1 MLIGLFLPPTSAY
14 FVGLSYNSRLWLLAV
29 LVQVNVPHKSGN
41 VFVYDSPRSVA
52 LDYDLPPA
60 HYTDQR
66 DQQSARSRSA
76 LSGQLDAQADYDVPS
91 TADAS
96 FGRAG
101 IPSSMFGTLYDSPP
115 SLIHSGQT
123 YDVPTC
129 VGVDAEQVSLS
140 NRSSVLS
147 VISNDSRSSI
157 ASLRSGSSPSTSAR
171 SSAEVSFRDVYD
183 IPRTAGEGGR
193 PNTAVKTAGK
203 MSGSKLLG
211 DSCVADRDS
220 YLEDYS
226 VPRNSAAVASSSN
239 SSVRETSA
247 EGCSAVAS
255 KEMQDF
261 YDVPRNQQTEESC
274 DYDIPSQSHSSS
286 QASLSTCSSASG
298 SRQLNDSVGQPD
310 VFHRQIVAKHDAILR
325 SMERLTEL
333 AKKEIRGD
341 VKHWCS
347 LVTTTGLSLRT
358 ALKELL
364 DLGKVAESHSD
375 YIVATRLNQQCEPLS
390 AIYAGI
396 SQCLEILLA
405 MSSKASEARCFG
417 NQDLMNLTELV
428 DRLHPLVNEFCVFLH
443 SNAADMCRLAVDHK
457 PLTATNSSPVVG
469 RRQAP
474 AVKPKPNVC
483 HRTASMDVQLRPL
496 PLPPTSESTPN
507 TTTQPTASKENA
519 VWTYDDYDYIAIS
532 QEADNSSSQQTVM
545 GSLQRSASTHPPP
558 LTDPSKRCAV
568 INGADD
574 RPVVL
579 SASDRGM
586 ITYYAAQLKAHT
598 AAVESAVGEFCQL
611 TASDTTTPE
620 VFVEMSKQVVL
631 AGHKLVFVGDAVARH
646 VTNDDVCNYVASTAN
661 VLCDCLKS
669 VVITTKEAVLAVPSS
684 DTLYTQATDS
694 AKSALAACKQ
704 LCNVIES
711 YAGQ

>member
-1 MLIGLFLPPTSAY
+1 M
-14 FVGLSYNSRLWLLAV
+14 
-29 LVQVNVPHKSGN
+29 PHKSGN
-41 VFVYDSPRSVA
+41 VFVYDSPRSAA

-60 HYTDQR
+60 HYTDRR
-66 DQQSARSRSA
+66 DPQSATSRTA
-76 LSGQLDAQADYDVPS
+76 LSGQLDAQTDYDVPA

-96 FGRAG
+96 FGRTG

-115 SLIHSGQT
+115 SLLHSGQT

-129 VGVDAEQVSLS
+129 VSVDAEQVSLS

-157 ASLRSGSSPSTSAR
+157 ASLRSGSSASTSAR

-183 IPRTAGEGGR
+183 IPRAAGESGR
-193 PNTAVKTAGK
+193 PSAAVESAGK
-203 MSGSKLLG
+203 MSGSKLLS
-211 DSCVADRDS
+211 DMCAADRDS

-226 VPRNSAAVASSSN
+226 VPRNSAAVASSN
-239 SSVRETSA
+239 TSVCETSA
-247 EGCSAVAS
+247 KGSSAAAA
-255 KEMQDF
+255 KETQDF
-261 YDVPRNQQTEESC
+261 YDVPRSQQTEESC
-274 DYDIPSQSHSSS
+274 DYDVPSQSHSSS
-286 QASLSTCSSASG
+286 QASLSSCTSASG
-298 SRQLNDSVGQPD
+298 SGTRQVDESVRQPD

-325 SMERLTEL
+325 SIERLTEL
-333 AKKEIRGD
+333 AKKEIRGEA
-341 VKHWCS
+341 KHWCS

-375 YIVATRLNQQCEPLS
+375 SVVAARLNQHCAPLS
-390 AIYAGI
+390 GIYASI
-396 SQCLEILLA
+396 SQCLETLLA
-405 MSSKASEARCFG
+405 MSSKASESRCFG
-417 NQDLMNLTELV
+417 TADLMNLTELV

-443 SNAADMCRLAVDHK
+443 SNAADICRLAVDHK
-457 PLTATNSSPVVG
+457 LLTVTVSSPVVG

-474 AVKPKPNVC
+474 AVKPKPNVA

-496 PLPPTSESTPN
+496 PTPPTSEN
-507 TTTQPTASKENA
+507 TGTQPPVGKENA
-519 VWTYDDYDYIAIS
+519 VWTYDDYDYIAIT
-532 QEADNSSSQQTVM
+532 QEADNSSGQQIAM

-568 INGADD
+568 INGNDN

-586 ITYYAAQLKAHT
+586 IMYYAAQVKAHT
-598 AAVESAVGEFCQL
+598 VAVESAVGEFCQL
-611 TASDTTTPE
+611 TTSDTITPE
-620 VFVEMSKQVVL
+620 VFVEVSKQVVL
-631 AGHKLVFVGDAVARH
+631 AGHKLVYVGDAVARH
-646 VTNDDVCNYVASTAN
+646 VTNDDVCNCIASTAN
-661 VLCDCLKS
+661 VLCDCLKT
-669 VVITTKEAVLAVPSS
+669 VVVTTKEAVLAVPSS
-684 DTLYTQATDS
+684 DTLHTRATDS

-704 LCNVIES
+704 LCSVIES